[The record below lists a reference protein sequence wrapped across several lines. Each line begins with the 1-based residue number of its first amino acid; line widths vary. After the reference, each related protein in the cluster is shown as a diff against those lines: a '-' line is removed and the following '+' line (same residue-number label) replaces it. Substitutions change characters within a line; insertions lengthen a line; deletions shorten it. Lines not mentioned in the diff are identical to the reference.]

1 MILKWVVHV
10 SADSEDGQRKDQ
22 QIHVEVPV
30 LSLRD
35 FFPSSGHVVASL
47 AMSKGKLPGQ
57 LLMCSMV
64 VASRL
69 GQLPGTTPDSWS
81 RWHPI
86 ETSCEI
92 VTPVLTCMDL
102 LQKSVA
108 WVWIAQCVAAIIV
121 QSCRVFLLPYFCQA
135 SVRAAAATALAHLGE
150 AGVGAFAEVLEQK
163 MPSKDEEGSSRA
175 LETAAALYGFTH
187 CSDELCCSK
196 VDLILQR
203 LDDPCKRVQ
212 LAAANTLKS
221 LGPLCADSIAQKLKV
236 EDPEER
242 ELFVIALGCIGS
254 PNALP
259 YTNMLV
265 ALLDSKNE
273 TSASVQVAAAEALAK
288 CGPET
293 GHAAAVALAELL
305 SREGEDGQRK
315 VAAAKN
321 ALISLKEVAAEVLP
335 GLLSHKNPD
344 VKCATFDILTSLG
357 DGSGVLKELAACT
370 SDANEKVRQQAVQAL
385 LLLKDPSVPLQI
397 LPRMMDD
404 SDPTVAKL
412 AISTIGKIGPR
423 AVSLASVVAKQLKST
438 ETDQRRAAA
447 CALGQLGELPS
458 STLKAIITQ
467 LRSEKNDEVKS
478 ALIQAIGSQGRGKK
492 TVNKNMQ
499 KLCGQ
504 GSTLVSCFYWFIG
517 SLSHDY
523 QDLELE
529 PLCPLWVL
537 NSRRGSR
544 YRTGNDWKLL
554 KTMMVNDS
562 DLYIHILHYVDL
574 FIGYI
579 E

>member
-1 MILKWVVHV
+1 M
-10 SADSEDGQRKDQ
+10 
-22 QIHVEVPV
+22 
-30 LSLRD
+30 
-35 FFPSSGHVVASL
+35 SS
-47 AMSKGKLPGQ
+47 
-57 LLMCSMV
+57 
-64 VASRL
+64 
-69 GQLPGTTPDSWS
+69 
-81 RWHPI
+81 
-86 ETSCEI
+86 
-92 VTPVLTCMDL
+92 
-102 LQKSVA
+102 
-108 WVWIAQCVAAIIV
+108 
-121 QSCRVFLLPYFCQA
+121 LPYVCQA

-150 AGVGAFAEVLEQK
+150 AGAGAFAEVLEQK

-187 CSDELCCSK
+187 CSDELCSSK

-236 EDPEER
+236 EDPDER

-315 VAAAKN
+315 IAAAKN

-357 DGSGVLKELAACT
+357 DGSGVVKELAACT
-370 SDANEKVRQQAVQAL
+370 SDANEKVRQRAVQAL

-423 AVSLASVVAKQLKST
+423 AVSLASLVAKQLKST
-438 ETDQRRAAA
+438 ETDQRLAAA

-467 LRSEKNDEVKS
+467 LRSEKNDDVKS

-492 TVNKNMQ
+492 NIKKQQTTSKKMQ
-499 KLCGQ
+499 NLSAQ
-504 GSTLVSCFYWFIG
+504 GSGSTRVSCFYWFIG
-517 SLSHDY
+517 SLSHVG
-523 QDLELE
+523 LPGPGAGAFVSSLSPEFKE
-529 PLCPLWVL
+529 WISIWV
-537 NSRRGSR
+537 S
-544 YRTGNDWKLL
+544 YRN
-554 KTMMVNDS
+554 M
-562 DLYIHILHYVDL
+562 
-574 FIGYI
+574 I
-579 E
+579 ENG

>member
-1 MILKWVVHV
+1 
-10 SADSEDGQRKDQ
+10 
-22 QIHVEVPV
+22 
-30 LSLRD
+30 
-35 FFPSSGHVVASL
+35 
-47 AMSKGKLPGQ
+47 
-57 LLMCSMV
+57 
-64 VASRL
+64 
-69 GQLPGTTPDSWS
+69 
-81 RWHPI
+81 
-86 ETSCEI
+86 
-92 VTPVLTCMDL
+92 MDL

-108 WVWIAQCVAAIIV
+108 WVWIAQCVAEIIV

-412 AISTIGKIGPR
+412 AISTIGKIGPM

-492 TVNKNMQ
+492 TCKHFVGREV
-499 KLCGQ
+499 L
-504 GSTLVSCFYWFIG
+504 LWAVFIFIG
-517 SLSHDY
+517 SLGHWVIESWLPGPGAGAFVSSLSPEFKEGISVSYRKWLKIAENYDGEWYWSIYPHST
-523 QDLELE
+523 
-529 PLCPLWVL
+529 LCRFIYWTYWIGRILQVIL
-537 NSRRGSR
+537 CSVKTRQRVENKRR
-544 YRTGNDWKLL
+544 
-554 KTMMVNDS
+554 
-562 DLYIHILHYVDL
+562 I
-574 FIGYI
+574 
-579 E
+579 